1 MKKATLI
8 HVEVGVEYYKD
19 GELHPINPS
28 AQEKLLWSLF
38 GLPENITRLEQT
50 FETEID
56 EFTGFTK
63 REIEAKL
70 DENFKKGVY
79 SFLPPM
85 GINQSIELRWGN

>member
-1 MKKATLI
+1 MNNEK
-8 HVEVGVEYYKD
+8 H
-19 GELHPINPS
+19 
-28 AQEKLLWSLF
+28 QEKLLWSLF

-63 REIEAKL
+63 REIEAKVN
-70 DENFKKGVY
+70 ENFKNGHY
-79 SFLPPM
+79 NFLPPM